1 MGGVGPSLY
10 SFMSDVL
17 GLYLACGLPLGWL
30 SGSGSLGF
38 QGGWGW
44 GIYVSTI
51 EVDFVSGLTLWLS
64 LAELPAG
71 AIPSLFSF
79 IYSPIW

>member
-1 MGGVGPSLY
+1 MGGGGPSVY
-10 SFMSDVL
+10 SCMSDVF
-17 GLYLACGLPLGWL
+17 GIYLACALSPGWL
-30 SGSGSLGF
+30 SGSGSL
-38 QGGWGW
+38 
-44 GIYVSTI
+44 STI

-79 IYSPIW
+79 IF